1 MNVHKQRTRQN
12 GLIHISRLGVRQ
24 KMKQIFKKTILAAA
38 IAGLSNYAV
47 AGDVLNDTLEYSTEG
62 LKTLA
67 PDAEKTIE
75 SLAYEL
81 GANYIASDEI
91 TITFSPAGSLSSF
104 DADGYIIAEGDVE
117 GDSITFSLLS
127 QTDDSVTFR
136 VTAVTDNYDTTET
149 EVDFGAAL
157 LNVSSILADD
167 VSVTYSSIKAGSDA
181 AFDEGSEGSNTGV
194 LTSTASQISAID
206 VTDKF
211 DEVIDVD
218 SGRTQFEF
226 SGEDSMTFEIEND
239 TSLEDP
245 AEFTNT
251 YVEIEIQTI
260 EDGEDLSFVSL
271 NGNANYDDGL
281 LIVDYEGAVTT
292 DTIRIDVNP
301 NSITSLVAQAFS
313 VSAEYF
319 DGEADEEGEDTFSAG
334 EDVPAGEWTLNG
346 NVVNIPYM
354 PFAPGISQIL
364 YVTNS
369 GDFDGG
375 VYVTAYDEDGTEYD
389 LGMVATAGA
398 SSVTKITAQVKD
410 ALAAEGFEKGKLSI
424 DVTVNAPDGD
434 ITVQAAYNIGSDRG
448 FVITDQYKKS
458 DTYEMMP

>member
-1 MNVHKQRTRQN
+1 
-12 GLIHISRLGVRQ
+12 
-24 KMKQIFKKTILAAA
+24 MKQIFKKTILAAA

-47 AGDVLNDTLEYSTEG
+47 AGEVLNDTLEYSTEG

-75 SLAYEL
+75 SVVYEL

-104 DADGYIIAEGDVE
+104 DADGYIIAYGQP

-136 VTAVTDNYDTTET
+136 VTAVTDNYDTTGT

-194 LTSTASQISAID
+194 LTSTASQISAIT
-206 VTDKF
+206 VTNKF
-211 DEVIDVD
+211 DQVIDVD
-218 SGRTQFEF
+218 SGRTDFEF
-226 SGEDSMTFEIEND
+226 SGEDSMTFVIEND

-245 AEFTNT
+245 AEFTST

-260 EDGEDLSFVSL
+260 EDGEDLSFVST
-271 NGNANYDDGL
+271 NGEADYDDGVL
-281 LIVDYEGAVTT
+281 YVDYEGAVTT

-301 NSITSLVAQAFS
+301 NSITPLIAQEFS
-313 VSAEYF
+313 VSADYF
-319 DGEADEEGEDTFSAG
+319 DAEADEEGEDTFSAG
-334 EDVPAGEWTLNG
+334 EDVTAGEWTLNG

-458 DTYEMMP
+458 DMYEMMP

>member
-1 MNVHKQRTRQN
+1 
-12 GLIHISRLGVRQ
+12 
-24 KMKQIFKKTILAAA
+24 MKQIFKKTILAAA

-47 AGDVLNDTLEYSTEG
+47 AGEVLNDTLEYSTEG

-75 SLAYEL
+75 SVVYEL

-136 VTAVTDNYDTTET
+136 VTAVTDNYDTTGT

-194 LTSTASQISAID
+194 LTSTASQISAIT
-206 VTDKF
+206 VTEEF
-211 DEVIDVD
+211 DAVIDVD
-218 SGRTQFEF
+218 FGRTDFTSDFEN
-226 SGEDSMTFEIEND
+226 EDSMTFEIENNTD
-239 TSLEDP
+239 LEDS
-245 AEFTNT
+245 ADFTDSSVVFELQMT
-251 YVEIEIQTI
+251 
-260 EDGEDLSFVSL
+260 GEDMMITSDSDL
-271 NGNANYDDGL
+271 YDYSDVEGD
-281 LIVDYEGAVTT
+281 IVTIYYNGAVTT
-292 DTIRIDVNP
+292 DTITVSHPPGSSALI
-301 NSITSLVAQAFS
+301 AQEFS

-319 DGEADEEGEDTFSAG
+319 DGDADEEGEDTFSAG

-410 ALAAEGFEKGKLSI
+410 ALAAQDFTKGKLSI

>member
-1 MNVHKQRTRQN
+1 
-12 GLIHISRLGVRQ
+12 
-24 KMKQIFKKTILAAA
+24 MKQIFKKTILAAA

-47 AGDVLNDTLEYSTEG
+47 AGEVLNDTLEYSTEG

-75 SLAYEL
+75 SVVYEL

-136 VTAVTDNYDTTET
+136 VTAVTDNYDTTGT

-194 LTSTASQISAID
+194 LTSTASQISAIT

-211 DEVIDVD
+211 DQVIDVD
-218 SGRTQFEF
+218 YGRTEFES
-226 SGEDSMTFEIEND
+226 SGEDSMTFVIEND

-245 AEFTNT
+245 AEFTST

-271 NGNANYDDGL
+271 NGEADYDDGVL
-281 LIVDYEGAVTT
+281 TVDYEGAVTT
-292 DTIRIDVNP
+292 DTIRIEVDP
-301 NSITSLVAQAFS
+301 TSNTPLVAQAFS
-313 VSAEYF
+313 VSADYF
-319 DGEADEEGEDTFSAG
+319 DAEADEEGEDTFSAG

>member
-75 SLAYEL
+75 SLVYEL

-260 EDGEDLSFVSL
+260 EDGEDLSFLSL
-271 NGNANYDDGL
+271 NGEADYDDGVL
-281 LIVDYEGAVTT
+281 YVDYSGAVTT
-292 DTIRIDVNP
+292 DTITVDVNP
-301 NSITSLVAQAFS
+301 DSHTSLVAQAFS

-458 DTYEMMP
+458 DMYEMIP

>member
-1 MNVHKQRTRQN
+1 
-12 GLIHISRLGVRQ
+12 
-24 KMKQIFKKTILAAA
+24 MKQIFKKTILAAA

-75 SLAYEL
+75 SLVYEL

-194 LTSTASQISAID
+194 LTSTASQISAIT

-271 NGNANYDDGL
+271 NGEADYDDGVL
-281 LIVDYEGAVTT
+281 TVDYEGAVTT
-292 DTIRIDVNP
+292 DTIRIDVDSPSNTP
-301 NSITSLVAQAFS
+301 LVAQAFS
-313 VSAEYF
+313 VSADYF
-319 DGEADEEGEDTFSAG
+319 DAGADEEGEDTFSAG

-458 DTYEMMP
+458 DSTMCPSTKLF